1 MSVLYACKLCFLLAL
16 LNSASHAVAGNVAPP
31 TLSAGFSLPIVS
43 NHNTAGGLGQFD
55 ANLTSIGPHIA
66 PVGWPLYGVLVGVGS
81 GQTRHFYKLGLDL
94 VGNLTWMQC
103 KPCVPEVRQEGAV
116 FDSAESPRYKH
127 MKPAD
132 PKCTPPY
139 TPSGQNR
146 CSFYTTSWNAAA
158 HGYLGSDTFAFAG
171 SPGAGGH
178 NRDVDNLI
186 LGCAHTTNGF
196 EHLNHNILAGVL
208 SLSRH
213 PTSFMSQLT
222 ARGLA
227 DSRFSYCL
235 FPGQSHPNARHGFL
249 RFGRDIP
256 RHDHAHSTPLLFTGS
271 GYSQSSMYYIHVFS
285 ISLNGKRLNGVKT
298 AMFRRDPQ
306 TRRGGFVV
314 DPGTPLTRL
323 ARAAY
328 DVVEAEVAANMH
340 KQGAR
345 RSTVPVQGYRL
356 CFGSWG
362 HAHLPSL
369 TVTLYEDATR
379 LFIKPELLFMRVN
392 HEHLCFAVVPD
403 EEMTVLGA
411 AQQVDTRFTFDL
423 PGNRLYFAQEHC
435 SADTRPTV

>member
-1 MSVLYACKLCFLLAL
+1 MSVLYACKLCFLLAM

-31 TLSAGFSLPIVS
+31 TPIAGFSLPIVS
-43 NHNTAGGLGQFD
+43 NHDTPGRLGQFD

-94 VGNLTWMQC
+94 VGNLTWIQC
-103 KPCVPEVRQEGAV
+103 QPCVPEVRQEGTV
-116 FDSAESPRYKH
+116 FDSAKSPRYKH
-127 MKPAD
+127 MKPTD

-139 TPSGQNR
+139 TPSGRNR
-146 CSFYTTSWNAAA
+146 CSFYSTSWNVAA

-171 SPGAGGH
+171 SPGAGGGH

-186 LGCAHTTNGF
+186 LGCTHTTDGF
-196 EHLNHNILAGVL
+196 ERLSHNILAGVL

-213 PTSFMSQLT
+213 PMSFMSQLT
-222 ARGLA
+222 ARGLI

-256 RHDHAHSTPLLFTGS
+256 RHEHMQSTSLLFTGP
-271 GYSQSSMYYIHVFS
+271 GYGQSSMYYIRIIG
-285 ISLNGKRLNGVKT
+285 ISLNRKKLNGVKM
-298 AMFRRDPQ
+298 AMFRRDLQ
-306 TRRGGFVV
+306 TRRGGSVI

-323 ARAAY
+323 VRAAY
-328 DVVEAEVAANMH
+328 DVVEAEVAADMH

-345 RSTVPVQGYRL
+345 RSPVPVQGYHL

-362 HAHLPSL
+362 HAHFPSL
-369 TVTLYEDATR
+369 TFNLYEEATR
-379 LFIKPELLFMRVN
+379 LFIKPELLFVRVN
-392 HEHLCFAVVPD
+392 QHLCFTVVPD
-403 EEMTVLGA
+403 EEMMVLGA
-411 AQQVDTRFTFDL
+411 AQQVDTWFTFDL

-435 SADTRPTV
+435 SADTRATV